1 MKSNAEYLKL
11 LQARGISLQRFG
23 LSDFALRRADAIVA
37 IDLLQATSI
46 AILGGDVFFNK
57 ATGIE
62 LAYAN
67 WHSDQADDESDDRFV
82 IRSCFE
88 AKRYIESF
96 PSTDAEPI
104 FVLEPK
110 L

>member
-46 AILGGDVFFNK
+46 AILGGDVFF
-57 ATGIE
+57 
-62 LAYAN
+62 
-67 WHSDQADDESDDRFV
+67 
-82 IRSCFE
+82 
-88 AKRYIESF
+88 
-96 PSTDAEPI
+96 
-104 FVLEPK
+104 
-110 L
+110 

>member
-1 MKSNAEYLKL
+1 MKPNPEYQRLI
-11 LQARGISLQRFG
+11 QARGVSLQRFG
-23 LSDFALRRADAIVA
+23 LSDIALRRDDAIVA
-37 IDLLQATSI
+37 VDLLQAASI

-57 ATGIE
+57 ATGVE

-67 WHSDQADDESDDRFV
+67 WHSDQADNESHGSFV
-82 IRSCFE
+82 NRSCSE
-88 AKRYIESF
+88 AKLYIESF
-96 PSTDAEPI
+96 PATEAEPI